1 MGMGAGVVQ
10 RKGEEM
16 SVYEFILSFTSLM
29 LIGISSI
36 IYFFTKRSSK
46 KDETFR
52 DNEPDR

>member
-1 MGMGAGVVQ
+1 MGMGARVVQ
-10 RKGEEM
+10 REGEEM

-52 DNEPDR
+52 DIEPDR

>member
-1 MGMGAGVVQ
+1 MGMGAGVVC
-10 RKGEEM
+10 RKDKEM